1 MDAWV
6 QEGVWDAMAGREGG
20 NRESRSDRRKNS
32 TSGVSTWDR
41 AAWMRTE
48 NVSNSGC
55 EGEGKRTGIESEGE
69 EEFQVEDPG
78 EGIVLIGFQTRLHVL
93 QGGRHVG
100 A

>member
-1 MDAWV
+1 
-6 QEGVWDAMAGREGG
+6 
-20 NRESRSDRRKNS
+20 
-32 TSGVSTWDR
+32 
-41 AAWMRTE
+41 MRTE

-55 EGEGKRTGIESEGE
+55 EGEGKRTEIESEGE